1 MNKFAVIS
9 FLLLIS
15 VFYRSL
21 GQDKPSAR
29 IAVADTASKDST
41 EYELII
47 IDPGFEVWLAQ
58 QHPKEYYSQYY
69 YESWNRLYVPEWN
82 YRYFSNKYHGE
93 YDSYID
99 YNPKINYGLDLNYKL
114 YYYFKYFEET
124 HNTRLY
130 PAFR

>member
-1 MNKFAVIS
+1 MKKYVFIL
-9 FLLLIS
+9 FFLLIS
-15 VFYRSL
+15 AYSHALSQENLPASRV
-21 GQDKPSAR
+21 P
-29 IAVADTASKDST
+29 ADTVSVDST

-47 IDPGFEVWLAQ
+47 FDPGFENWLIGKR
-58 QHPKEYYSQYY
+58 PKEYHSQNY
-69 YESWNRLYVPEWN
+69 YENMNRLYVSEWN
-82 YRYFSNKYHGE
+82 YRYFSSKDRGE

-99 YNPKINYGLDLNYKL
+99 YDPDINYGLDLNYKL